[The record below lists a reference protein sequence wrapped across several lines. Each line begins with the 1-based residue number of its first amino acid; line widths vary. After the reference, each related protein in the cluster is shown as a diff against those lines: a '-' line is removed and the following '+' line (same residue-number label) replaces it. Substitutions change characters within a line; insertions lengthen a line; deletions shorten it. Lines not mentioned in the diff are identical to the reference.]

1 MIRLSFRLGSVVGAF
16 PCQRRRPISSPSR
29 HMEGKIVAWAQ
40 FTNTMKCDAHAANSI
55 ELEKRRTV
63 GKGTKDR
70 RRLTYPTEHG
80 LISVETE
87 GAATYDACEMP
98 GISSAI

>member
-1 MIRLSFRLGSVVGAF
+1 
-16 PCQRRRPISSPSR
+16 
-29 HMEGKIVAWAQ
+29 MEGKIVAWVQ
-40 FTNTMKCDAHAANSI
+40 FTNTMNCDAHAVNS
-55 ELEKRRTV
+55 LGLKKRRTE

-70 RRLTYPTEHG
+70 RMLTYPTEHG

-87 GAATYDACEMP
+87 GAATYDACEKP